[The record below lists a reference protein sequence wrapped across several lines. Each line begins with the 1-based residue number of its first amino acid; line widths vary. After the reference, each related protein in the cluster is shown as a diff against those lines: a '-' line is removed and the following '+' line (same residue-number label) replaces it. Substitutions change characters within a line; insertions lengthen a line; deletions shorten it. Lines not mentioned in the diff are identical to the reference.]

1 MTATIKE
8 VDALITNASFL
19 EKTLIVILTNTAHQD
34 FVNVE
39 NVSTLVKMIM
49 TALMKISV

>member
-1 MTATIKE
+1 MTVTIKE

-19 EKTLIVILTNTAHQD
+19 EKNLIVTLTNTAVQD

-49 TALMKISV
+49 TAQLKIIV